1 MSAPKKKKTAKTLRG
16 SLPKFDPNP
25 SARFA
30 SAFLLGEGVPHALI
44 GRIAMWT
51 LLPQDQHE
59 FTKDVDFAVPL
70 RFCEPIRAALARRNI
85 VPRDLPIGGLAVR
98 EGEIKVDFID
108 RREGGLNRLF
118 EEAIEAAGRAGP
130 RTRVAGSKIPVVPPE
145 YLLAL
150 KVVAAERKDQDDALR
165 LLRALPGLDLRQAR
179 DIVFRH
185 GGPGSANLLDA
196 LARQA
201 GRPDARPEYR
211 NGG

>member
-1 MSAPKKKKTAKTLRG
+1 MTADTKDTSDG
-16 SLPKFDPNP
+16 SLPRFDPNP

-30 SAFLLGEGVPHALI
+30 SELLLGEGVPHALI

-51 LLPQDQHE
+51 LLPSDQHE

-70 RFCEPIRAALARRNI
+70 RFSESIRAALARRNI
-85 VPRDLPIGGLAVR
+85 TPRELPIGGLAVR

-108 RREGGLNRLF
+108 RRDGGLNGLF
-118 EEAIEAAGRAGP
+118 EEAIEAANRFGP
-130 RTRVAGSKIPVVPPE
+130 RAKVAGAEIPVAPPE

-165 LLRALPGLDLRQAR
+165 LLRALPDLDLPRAR
-179 DIVFRH
+179 DVVFRH

-201 GRPDARPEYR
+201 GRADARPEYR